1 MSNTIQPKIQKK
13 VRMPV
18 PIEGLISVLHN
29 IQSKIDAAAGAA
41 TALELRLRTIAQLD
55 SKVRDEL
62 RKKTKKPFHKAELE
76 HLIPAVL
83 EVFQSN
89 LNSIEREK
97 ITNCRPPR
105 NKTSHASF
113 AELMIALNGEALG
126 REIDPH
132 TLKRK
137 PLEEDDIIEGAICI
151 ERNGGLDE
159 FSKRAREAVLILE
172 SKILRSLKP

>member
-1 MSNTIQPKIQKK
+1 MSSTIQSKIQKK

-18 PIEGLISVLHN
+18 PIEGLITILHN

-41 TALELRLRTIAQLD
+41 TTLELRLRIIAQLND
-55 SKVRDEL
+55 NVRKEL
-62 RKKTKKPFHKAELE
+62 KIKTNKPFHRADLE
-76 HLIPAVL
+76 HLISSVL
-83 EVFQSN
+83 KVFQDN
-89 LNSIEREK
+89 LDPVEREK

-126 REIDPH
+126 REIDSH

-172 SKILRSLKP
+172 NKILRSLRS